1 MAAETHSSCIGGHTV
16 AAKTHSSCKKVRGQ
30 RHIGKKE
37 KAPLG
42 GGPDY
47 WNLKPKKPA

>member
-1 MAAETHSSCIGGHTV
+1 MAAETHSPS
-16 AAKTHSSCKKVRGQ
+16 KKVRGQ
-30 RHIGKKE
+30 RHIGKEE

-47 WNLKPKKPA
+47 RNLKPKKPA